1 MRRVLILQHDWTD
14 RKGYV
19 GDILEDHGIAHDVVD
34 VTEEIFPD
42 PTIFG
47 AIIALGGIQ
56 HVYESDKYPYFTQE
70 KVLMRRAVEQ
80 DIPFL
85 GICLGSQLL
94 ASALGAS
101 VKMHT
106 TPEIGFFEVPFTREG
121 QSDPLYKGLPG
132 YQKVFHW
139 HEDTFDLPSG
149 AILLATN
156 EHTKNQAFRYSRRA
170 YGVQYHIE
178 VTPQMLDTWLDL
190 DHDEAPPELLDSRL
204 HHSDLH
210 RNQSDAGN
218 RDTTITMGKGHNR
231 HFLMYHAH
239 TRKMFENFLSISDL
253 I

>member
-1 MRRVLILQHDWTD
+1 MKRVLILQHDGTD

-19 GDILEDHGIAHDVVD
+19 GDILEEYGIAHDVVH
-34 VTEEIFPD
+34 VAEETLPD
-42 PTIFG
+42 PTTFG

-94 ASALGAS
+94 ASSLGTV
-101 VKMHT
+101 VKEHT

-149 AILLATN
+149 AVLLATN
-156 EHTKNQAFRYSRRA
+156 EHTKNQAFRYGHRA

-178 VTPQMLDTWLDL
+178 VTPQMLATWIDL
-190 DHDEAPPELLDSRL
+190 YRNEVPPELLDSR
-204 HHSDLH
+204 HHYSDLH
-210 RNQSDAGN
+210 G
-218 RDTTITMGKGHNR
+218 DTTATIDKGQNS
-231 HFLMYHAH
+231 HFSMYHAH
-239 TRKMFENFLSISDL
+239 TRKMFENFLSISEL